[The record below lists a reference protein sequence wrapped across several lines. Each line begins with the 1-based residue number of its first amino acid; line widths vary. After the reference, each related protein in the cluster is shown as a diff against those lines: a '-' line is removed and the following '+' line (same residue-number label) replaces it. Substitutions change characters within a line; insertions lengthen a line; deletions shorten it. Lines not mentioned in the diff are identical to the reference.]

1 MWLGCQV
8 TERPS
13 KKLLQETPAQAVIF
27 LFVCLFVFQSSFWF
41 FCPVLVL
48 NYSIVVWY
56 VLHLDLK
63 ASFTVNHVPFY
74 RWSCCPEYQKLSID
88 NNCQQQ

>member
-41 FCPVLVL
+41 FLSSVSVKLF
-48 NYSIVVWY
+48 YSSVVCT
-56 VLHLDLK
+56 VFGSE
-63 ASFTVNHVPFY
+63 SFFHCK
-74 RWSCCPEYQKLSID
+74 SCTIL
-88 NNCQQQ
+88 